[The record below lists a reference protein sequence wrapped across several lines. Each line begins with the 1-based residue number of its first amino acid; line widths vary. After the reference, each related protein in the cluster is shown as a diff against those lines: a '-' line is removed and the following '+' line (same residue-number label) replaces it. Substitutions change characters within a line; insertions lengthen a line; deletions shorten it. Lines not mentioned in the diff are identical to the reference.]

1 MLAAEVIQPLLSVEE
16 PNAPQESDTD
26 CVEKQEEQMGIFQVI
41 DKLEEV
47 VDALLNTKSP
57 TKTRTGEKLLSRSQ
71 CTKSFAQAGDL
82 RRHQRVHTGEKR
94 FSCSQCTKSFA
105 LSGQLRKHQRIHA
118 GEKPFS
124 CSQCT
129 KSFARSVDLRIHQR
143 IHTGEKPF

>member
-26 CVEKQEEQMGIFQVI
+26 CGEKQEEQMGIFQVI

-57 TKTRTGEKLLSRSQ
+57 TRTRTGEKLFSCSQ
-71 CTKSFAQAGDL
+71 CAKSFAQAGDLRTHQRVHTGEKPFSCPLCTKSFAQSGDL
-82 RRHQRVHTGEKR
+82 RRHQRVHTGEK
-94 FSCSQCTKSFA
+94 
-105 LSGQLRKHQRIHA
+105 
-118 GEKPFS
+118 PFS

-129 KSFARSVDLRIHQR
+129 KSFTRLGNLQTH
-143 IHTGEKPF
+143 

>member
-57 TKTRTGEKLLSRSQ
+57 TRTRTGEKLFSCSQ
-71 CTKSFAQAGDL
+71 CTKSFAQAGNL
-82 RRHQRVHTGEKR
+82 RTHQRFHT
-94 FSCSQCTKSFA
+94 
-105 LSGQLRKHQRIHA
+105 

-129 KSFARSVDLRIHQR
+129 KSFAQSGDLQR
-143 IHTGEKPF
+143 HKRVHTVEKQ

>member
-16 PNAPQESDTD
+16 PNAPQKSDTD
-26 CVEKQEEQMGIFQVI
+26 CGEKQEEQMGIFQVI

-47 VDALLNTKSP
+47 VDALLNTKSS
-57 TKTRTGEKLLSRSQ
+57 TRTRTGKKLFSCSQ
-71 CTKSFAQAGDL
+71 CTKSFAQAGHL
-82 RRHQRVHTGEKR
+82 RTHQRFHT
-94 FSCSQCTKSFA
+94 
-105 LSGQLRKHQRIHA
+105 

-129 KSFARSVDLRIHQR
+129 KSFAQVGHLRTHQRVHTGEKPFSCPLCTKSFSQSGDLRTHQR